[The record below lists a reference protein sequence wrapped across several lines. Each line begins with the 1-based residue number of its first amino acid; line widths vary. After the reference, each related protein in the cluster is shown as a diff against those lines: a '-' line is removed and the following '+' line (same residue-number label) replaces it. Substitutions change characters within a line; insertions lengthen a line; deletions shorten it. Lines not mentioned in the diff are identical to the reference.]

1 MAIQFQC
8 QFIGLQSTRPQ
19 MLAEWYARNFGAVTR
34 PATDVDGEP
43 PPAGSFEVLFKDD
56 EYAWGMFVP
65 SGSSLYE
72 EKQISII
79 STDQIE
85 KANKMLTELGS
96 NPQVIQQD
104 RDGYRFFEVKD
115 LDGNTLQVSEEA

>member
-1 MAIQFQC
+1 MLTTPDRRGFCGSDKTLQAGNLHY
-8 QFIGLQSTRPQ
+8 IGIG
-19 MLAEWYARNFGAVTR
+19 FGHV
-34 PATDVDGEP
+34 GEDEFHFLLV
-43 PPAGSFEVLFKDD
+43 GSFEVLFKDD

-65 SGSSLYE
+65 TGSTLYE

-85 KANKMLTELGS
+85 KAHKMITELGS
-96 NPQVIQQD
+96 NPQAIQQD

-115 LDGNTLQVSEEA
+115 LDGNSLQISEEA

>member
-1 MAIQFQC
+1 MDVQFQC

-34 PATDVDGEP
+34 PATDVDGEAP
-43 PPAGSFEVLFKDD
+43 PPGSFEVLFKDD

-65 SGSSLYE
+65 SGSTLYE

-79 STDQIE
+79 STDKIA
-85 KANKMLTELGS
+85 KAHKMLTELGS
-96 NPQVIQQD
+96 NPQPLQTD
-104 RDGYRFFEVKD
+104 GDGYHYFEVKD
-115 LDGNTLQVSEEA
+115 LDGNT